1 MALDLKDDYKVFDG
15 LENVTVDG
23 AAVSDV
29 LRLDEFD
36 TEGEPTEGI
45 YLHSDV
51 EFQIRTTA
59 GVVPLVGQVIV
70 DGGGRSYNIL
80 AIREPQFGDYYGCVC
95 RRIAIEAGL
104 PLASKITLYPAFTT
118 IDEYGHRSVSN
129 GTPSFVFFDVPCRI
143 QDVTAEVGEVM
154 GKRGFKRVFHI
165 TCAVEIDLEHG
176 DVLKDETG
184 MIYDIISWR
193 NRSRIDE
200 LSLIVCGIPV

>member
-1 MALDLKDDYKVFDG
+1 MVLDLKDDYLIFDG
-15 LENVTVDG
+15 LENVTVGG
-23 AAVSDV
+23 AAVTDV

-70 DGGGRSYNIL
+70 DGGGRTYNIL
-80 AIREPQFGDYYGCVC
+80 AIREPQFGDYYGCVS

-104 PLASKITLYPAFTT
+104 PLSSRITLYPAFTGE
-118 IDEYGHRSVSN
+118 DEYGHRVVTNS
-129 GTPSFVFFDVPCRI
+129 TPSFVFFDIPCRI

-165 TCAVEIDLEHG
+165 TCAVEIALGHG
-176 DVLKDETG
+176 DVLKDATG
-184 MIYDIISWR
+184 IIYDIISWK

-200 LSLIVCGIPV
+200 LSLIVCGIAV

>member
-1 MALDLKDDYKVFDG
+1 MVLALQNDYLVFDG
-15 LENVTVDG
+15 LENVTVNG
-23 AAVSDV
+23 AALTDAY
-29 LRLDEFD
+29 RLDLVD
-36 TEGEPTEGI
+36 VEGDPSEGV
-45 YLHSDV
+45 YLHGDV

-70 DGGGRSYNIL
+70 DAAARSYNIL
-80 AIREPQFGDYYGCVC
+80 SVRQPFAGDYYGCVC

-104 PLASKITLYPAFTT
+104 PLSSKITLYPAFTT

-129 GTPSFVFFDVPCRI
+129 GTPSMVFIDVPCRI

-165 TCAVEIDLEHG
+165 TCAVEISLEHG

-184 MIYDIISWR
+184 IIYDIISWR

-200 LSLIVCGIPV
+200 LSLIVCGIAV

>member
-1 MALDLKDDYKVFDG
+1 MALDLSQDYKVFDG

-23 AAVSDV
+23 VAVTDALPLEV
-29 LRLDEFD
+29 VD
-36 TEGEPTEGI
+36 TEGEPTEGV

-51 EFQIRTTA
+51 EWQIRTTA

-80 AIREPQFGDYYGCVC
+80 AIRRPQFGDTYGCIC

-104 PLASKITLYPAFTT
+104 PLSSLITLYPAFTT
-118 IDEYGHRSVSN
+118 VDEYGHRTVANSTRSL
-129 GTPSFVFFDVPCRI
+129 VFFDIPCRI

-165 TCAVEIDLEHG
+165 TCATEIALEHG
-176 DVLKDETG
+176 DILKDGTG
-184 MIYDIISWR
+184 IIYDIISWK
-193 NRSRIDE
+193 NRERIDE
-200 LSLIVCGIPV
+200 LSLIVCGIAV